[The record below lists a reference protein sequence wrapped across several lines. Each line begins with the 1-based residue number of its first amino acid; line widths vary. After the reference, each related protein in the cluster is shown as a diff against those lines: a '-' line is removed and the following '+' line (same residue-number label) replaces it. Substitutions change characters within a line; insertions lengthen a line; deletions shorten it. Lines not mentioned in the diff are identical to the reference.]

1 MLLFLYFSHN
11 FLFLH
16 ISIIYNVSNIVFI
29 KTVKGTVK
37 EKWKLIPLALDRDPW
52 KLYLMILSGE
62 IDLQLC
68 QIYTKINI
76 YTILYKSSG
85 FNKIKFS
92 KYATNLKTMI
102 SQRKLIVTLVYSN
115 SNFIFV
121 ISIFYRFNS

>member
-1 MLLFLYFSHN
+1 MKV
-11 FLFLH
+11 
-16 ISIIYNVSNIVFI
+16 ISD
-29 KTVKGTVK
+29 GTS
-37 EKWKLIPLALDRDPW
+37 R
-52 KLYLMILSGE
+52 E

-85 FNKIKFS
+85 FKKIKFR
-92 KYATNLKTMI
+92 KYATNLKTII
-102 SQRKLIVTLVYSN
+102 SQRKLIVTYVYSN